1 MDKIQRFNLCKTI
14 NMSVTKTMDTMAQE
28 MFGEFGFSTCSHE
41 ERDVIVN
48 ILVKQQVNNIKNE
61 QKGTN

>member
-1 MDKIQRFNLCKTI
+1 
-14 NMSVTKTMDTMAQE
+14 MSVTKTMDTMAQE